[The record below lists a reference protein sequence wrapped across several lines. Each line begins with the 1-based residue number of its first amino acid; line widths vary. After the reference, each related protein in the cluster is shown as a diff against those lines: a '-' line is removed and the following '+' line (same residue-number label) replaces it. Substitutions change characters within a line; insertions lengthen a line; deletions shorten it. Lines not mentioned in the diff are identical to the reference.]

1 MPENRHLRFLLRL
14 LYAALAL
21 AGLWL
26 ALRFLL
32 AWLLP
37 FLLAFGLAALLEP
50 AVRLLMERLHLP
62 RRGAAALCTAALT
75 AADLGGL
82 ALVVWR
88 GRTEAR
94 RVGEWGSS
102 RWLP

>member
-32 AWLLP
+32 PWLLP

-50 AVRLLMERLHLP
+50 AVRLPPLFWEGWRWWY
-62 RRGAAALCTAALT
+62 
-75 AADLGGL
+75 GG
-82 ALVVWR
+82 
-88 GRTEAR
+88 
-94 RVGEWGSS
+94 
-102 RWLP
+102 

>member
-32 AWLLP
+32 PWLLP
-37 FLLAFGLAALLEP
+37 FLLAFSLAALLEP
-50 AVRLLMERLHLP
+50 AVRLLMEHR
-62 RRGAAALCTAALT
+62 ALIKNIKKSKK
-75 AADLGGL
+75 D
-82 ALVVWR
+82 VW
-88 GRTEAR
+88 
-94 RVGEWGSS
+94 
-102 RWLP
+102 

>member
-32 AWLLP
+32 PWLLQI
-37 FLLAFGLAALLEP
+37 
-50 AVRLLMERLHLP
+50 
-62 RRGAAALCTAALT
+62 
-75 AADLGGL
+75 
-82 ALVVWR
+82 
-88 GRTEAR
+88 GRAH
-94 RVGEWGSS
+94 V
-102 RWLP
+102 

>member
-32 AWLLP
+32 PWLLP

-50 AVRLLMERLHLP
+50 AVPGLYS
-62 RRGAAALCTAALT
+62 ALFW
-75 AADLGGL
+75 GG
-82 ALVVWR
+82 
-88 GRTEAR
+88 
-94 RVGEWGSS
+94 S
-102 RWLP
+102 RWWYGG

>member
-32 AWLLP
+32 PWLLP
-37 FLLAFGLAALLEP
+37 FLSALPPCWSPPYAF
-50 AVRLLMERLHLP
+50 
-62 RRGAAALCTAALT
+62 
-75 AADLGGL
+75 
-82 ALVVWR
+82 
-88 GRTEAR
+88 
-94 RVGEWGSS
+94 
-102 RWLP
+102 